1 MQIFSVTAPVSVFS
15 HYQFR
20 YFLIKNDP
28 KGGAEMLFGNEI
40 ITSRQNPTVR
50 ELAALLDKKERRKSR
65 LFRIDGYKLF
75 CEAVNCGAQIKLV
88 AICSE
93 KAEKYLPE
101 VQKVGVKTV
110 LLSPDVF
117 AKITDEKA
125 PDGIIAVVKYLD
137 KIHKMLSVS
146 DIAPLASSGRR
157 IMAFESLR
165 DPGNLGTVI
174 RSASAFGVDTLLLS
188 SDCADIYNPK
198 TLRGAMG
205 AIFSR
210 EIIFCDDLPEA
221 LSRFSCEGRRVLA
234 AILDTEA
241 VAVDKAALSGSD
253 IILIGNEG
261 HGLSHAAVEASDV
274 SVILPIN
281 TGMGVESLN
290 AATAA
295 SVFMWEQRRI
305 SDLSKK

>member
-1 MQIFSVTAPVSVFS
+1 
-15 HYQFR
+15 
-20 YFLIKNDP
+20 
-28 KGGAEMLFGNEI
+28 MLFGKEI

-65 LFRIDGYKLF
+65 LFRIDGHKLF
-75 CEAVNCGAQIKLV
+75 REAVNCGAKIDLV
-88 AICSE
+88 AICSD
-93 KAEKYLPE
+93 KAERYLPE
-101 VQKVGVKTV
+101 VQSAGIKAV

-117 AKITDEKA
+117 SKITDEKA

-137 KIHKMLSVS
+137 KIHKTLDPSEIS
-146 DIAPLASSGRR
+146 ALASSDKR

-210 EIIFCDDLPEA
+210 EIIFCEDLPEA

-241 VAVDKAALSGSD
+241 VAVDKAAITGRD

-261 HGLSHAAVEASDV
+261 HGLSRSAVEASDV

-281 TGMGVESLN
+281 TGRGVESLN

-295 SVFMWEQRRI
+295 SVFMWEQKRVFD
-305 SDLSKK
+305 SSKK

>member
-1 MQIFSVTAPVSVFS
+1 
-15 HYQFR
+15 
-20 YFLIKNDP
+20 
-28 KGGAEMLFGNEI
+28 MLFGKEI

-65 LFRIDGYKLF
+65 LFRIDGHKLF
-75 CEAVNCGAQIKLV
+75 REAVNCGAKIDLV
-88 AICSE
+88 AICSD
-93 KAEKYLPE
+93 KAERYLPE
-101 VQKVGVKTV
+101 VQSAGIKAV

-117 AKITDEKA
+117 SKITDEKA

-137 KIHKMLSVS
+137 KIHKALDLSEIS
-146 DIAPLASSGRR
+146 ALASSDKR

-210 EIIFCDDLPEA
+210 EIIFCEDLPEA

-241 VAVDKAALSGSD
+241 VAVDKAAITGRD

-261 HGLSHAAVEASDV
+261 HGLSRSAVEASDV

-281 TGMGVESLN
+281 TGRGVESLN

-295 SVFMWEQRRI
+295 SVFMWEQKRVFD
-305 SDLSKK
+305 SSKK

>member
-1 MQIFSVTAPVSVFS
+1 
-15 HYQFR
+15 
-20 YFLIKNDP
+20 
-28 KGGAEMLFGNEI
+28 MLFGKEI

-50 ELAALLDKKERRKSR
+50 ELVALLDKKERRKSR

-75 CEAVNCGAQIKLV
+75 REAVNCGAKIDLV
-88 AICSE
+88 AICSD
-93 KAEKYLPE
+93 KAERYLPE
-101 VQKVGVKTV
+101 VQSAGIKAV

-117 AKITDEKA
+117 SKITDEKA

-137 KIHKMLSVS
+137 KIHKALDLSEIS
-146 DIAPLASSGRR
+146 ALASSDKR

-210 EIIFCDDLPEA
+210 EIIFCEDLPEA

-241 VAVDKAALSGSD
+241 VAVDKAALTGRD

-261 HGLSHAAVEASDV
+261 HGLSRSAVEASDV

-281 TGMGVESLN
+281 TGRGVESLN

-295 SVFMWEQRRI
+295 SVFMWEQKRVFD
-305 SDLSKK
+305 SSKK

>member
-1 MQIFSVTAPVSVFS
+1 
-15 HYQFR
+15 
-20 YFLIKNDP
+20 
-28 KGGAEMLFGNEI
+28 MLFGNEI

-75 CEAVNCGAQIKLV
+75 CEAVNCGSQIKLV

-137 KIHKMLSVS
+137 KIHKTLSVS

-241 VAVDKAALSGSD
+241 VAVDKAALSGRD